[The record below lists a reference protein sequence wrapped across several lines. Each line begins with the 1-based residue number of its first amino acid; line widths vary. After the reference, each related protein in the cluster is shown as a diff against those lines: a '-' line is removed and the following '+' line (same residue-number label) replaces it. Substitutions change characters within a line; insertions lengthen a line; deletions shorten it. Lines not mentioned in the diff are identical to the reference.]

1 MTIAYILKMY
11 PRFSETF
18 ILNEILELERQ
29 GVDVRIYSLRKP
41 DDGRFH
47 ANLARVRA
55 SVTYLPEYLPAEARR
70 VFAAQRAVFR
80 ADPRRYTRVLGY
92 ALSRGNLHALKRFFQ
107 AVVLADDLGARPV
120 THLHAH
126 FASSATRVAMFVRLL
141 TDTPYSFTAHA
152 KDIFLNTVDADLL
165 RDKIRA
171 ARFVVTVSAFNH
183 AYLTRL
189 VNQKGSSSLEGLL
202 PHAEMTIPSD
212 RIRKLY
218 NGIDLAQFD
227 PATDYVPQSQRAPLI
242 LGIGRLV
249 EKKGFADLIRA
260 CAQLRDRGVAFQ
272 CEIIGKGPQDAALR
286 TLIAELALGN
296 QVRLVGPKSQDDVIA
311 AYRRAAVF
319 ALPCVV
325 GADGN
330 RDGLPTVLLEAMAMR
345 VPAVST
351 DVTGVPEI
359 INPDVTGLLTP
370 QNNAATLA
378 AALARLLAD
387 AALRERMGDAARD
400 AVAQKFDLQ
409 KNVAVL
415 RDWITA
421 SPSLRF
427 ATAVAPS
434 QSAIGNRQSAIP

>member
-55 SVTYLPEYLPAEARR
+55 PVTYLPEYLPAEARR

-80 ADPRRYTRVLGY
+80 ADPRRYARVLGY

-107 AVVLADDLGARPV
+107 AVVLADDLRARPV

-141 TDTPYSFTAHA
+141 TGAPYSFTAHA

-189 VNQKGSSSLEGLL
+189 VNQEGSSSLDGLL
-202 PHAEMTIPSD
+202 PRTEMAIPPD
-212 RIRKLY
+212 RIHKLY

-227 PATDYVPQSQRAPLI
+227 PAADYVPHPQRDPLI

-249 EKKGFADLIRA
+249 EKKGFDDLIRA
-260 CAQLRDRGVAFQ
+260 CAQLRDRGMVFH
-272 CEIIGKGPQDAALR
+272 CEIVGKGPQEAALR
-286 TLIAELALGN
+286 ALVAELGLGN

-345 VPAVST
+345 VPVVST

-370 QNNAATLA
+370 QNNAAALA
-378 AALARLLAD
+378 DALARLLAD
-387 AALRERMGDAARD
+387 AALRERMGDAARA

-421 SPSLRF
+421 IPSFRF
-427 ATAVAPS
+427 STTDAPS
-434 QSAIGNRQSAIP
+434 QSAIGNRQTAIP